1 MPLSTLSETGGVM
14 ENLIKLGGYIT
25 SAAAAIGALY
35 GGATFVDGRYVHA
48 PDPEMAEV
56 RGDVLLIGQR
66 LEQSILTDRY
76 AALEQRL
83 WIIEARYPDLRKAPE
98 TVQEEYHKLK
108 SELSRLDRELDSI
121 SQNYSSMGRPNSGYY
136 ERKGP
141 EK

>member
-1 MPLSTLSETGGVM
+1 M
-14 ENLIKLGGYIT
+14 ENLIKLGSYIG
-25 SAAAAIGALY
+25 SAAATIGALY

-56 RGDVLLIGQR
+56 KSDVYLVGQR

-76 AALEQRL
+76 KELEQRL
-83 WIIEARYPDLRKAPE
+83 YVIGRRYPDLRQAPE
-98 TVQEEYHKLK
+98 TVREEYQKLK
-108 SELSRLDRELDSI
+108 GELARLDRELDTI

-136 ERKGP
+136 DRKGP

>member
-1 MPLSTLSETGGVM
+1 M

-56 RGDVLLIGQR
+56 KSDVYLVGQR
-66 LEQSILTDRY
+66 LEQAILTDRY
-76 AALEQRL
+76 DALEQRL
-83 WIIEARYPDLRKAPE
+83 YKIESRYPDVRHAPE
-98 TVQEEYHKLK
+98 TVREEYQKLK
-108 SELSRLDRELDSI
+108 QELSKLDRELDTI
-121 SQNYSSMGRPNSGYY
+121 SQNYSSAGRPNSGYY